1 MTMPVIAALLCGF
14 GPALSG
20 RADEPAP
27 SGYPGQSLVAGQSNA
42 AERGA
47 ILVQRALREGHY
59 PWYDQDT
66 DRVRPVWPPKRP
78 WVKWLR
84 ERVEGVFK
92 RIDKLFQRFSF
103 SGLRG
108 LKFAGESIGRMVLL
122 GILVGFFVVLLIL
135 WARRDQTGTDGRET
149 RTRSGTIAR
158 MTELPDGLAPS
169 GGDPWDEARRRR
181 AAGDFAGATVCLF
194 AHQLLALD
202 QLGMIRLGPG
212 RTGRQYVRGLRD
224 PDLLDPIRETLAMFE
239 DVYYGRR
246 VPAADA
252 FDAVW
257 RKAQSF
263 EQHRKSLGASR

>member
-1 MTMPVIAALLCGF
+1 MTMPVIAALFCGL
-14 GPALSG
+14 GPATSG
-20 RADEPAP
+20 GA
-27 SGYPGQSLVAGQSNA
+27 GQSAPTGYSEEAVVAGQFDAQRA
-42 AERGA
+42 ATA
-47 ILVQRALREGHY
+47 VQRALREGHY
-59 PWYDQDT
+59 PWYDPDN
-66 DRVRPVWPPKRP
+66 DRVRPVWPAKRP

-84 ERVEGVFK
+84 ERVENVYK

-103 SGLRG
+103 RGLRG
-108 LKFAGESIGRMVLL
+108 LGFAGESIGTMVLV
-122 GILVGFFVVLLIL
+122 GILVGFFVALLVL
-135 WARRDQTGTDGRET
+135 WARRNRIGADGWPA

-158 MTELPDGLAPS
+158 LANLPEGLAPAS
-169 GGDPWDEARRRR
+169 DDPWDEARRRR

-212 RTGRQYVRGLRD
+212 RTGRQYVRGLHD

-257 RKAQSF
+257 RKAQAF
-263 EQHRKSLGASR
+263 EQRRSSLGASR